1 MPPIADQLR
10 LAVSVWP
17 SWGLVF
23 VGLVGACVGSFLN
36 VVIWRLPVGQSL
48 FKPDSRCPSCLVK
61 LRWRDNLPV
70 VGWLLVKRRCGRCW
84 APVASRYPL
93 VEALTAA
100 LAVVLVRI
108 DGYSWA
114 TLATAVFVAALV
126 AITFIDLD
134 HFIIP
139 NVISYSGIVLGLV
152 FTRALA
158 PASAAAPAAS
168 VGWLS
173 DALRWWVE
181 RRAAV
186 GGIVLGGG
194 SLYVVALAY
203 WWVRRQEGM
212 GGGDVKMLAM
222 IGAFLG
228 WQAIPFTI
236 LVASLS
242 GVVIGIASAIVQ
254 RGSLQHRI
262 PFGPFLAFGAL
273 AWVYLARYLPEALRI
288 VPANV

>member
-1 MPPIADQLR
+1 MAPIADQFR
-10 LAVSVWP
+10 LAVSTWP
-17 SWGLVF
+17 AWGLAF
-23 VGLVGACVGSFLN
+23 VGVVGACVGSFLN
-36 VVIWRLPVGQSL
+36 VVIWRLPMGQSL
-48 FKPDSRCPSCLVK
+48 VKPDSRCPSCLSK

-70 VGWLLVKRRCGRCW
+70 VGWLLVKRRCGRCF
-84 APVASRYPL
+84 APVSARYPM

-100 LAVVLVRI
+100 LAVVLVRV

-134 HFIIP
+134 HFLIP

-158 PASAAAPAAS
+158 PA
-168 VGWLS
+168 VGSFPGGGSGWMGDVARWLI
-173 DALRWWVE
+173 E
-181 RRAAV
+181 RRAAL
-186 GGIVLGGG
+186 GGIALGGG

-236 LVASLS
+236 LVASLF
-242 GVVIGIASAIVQ
+242 GVVIGIGAAIVQ
-254 RGSLQHRI
+254 KGSLQHRI

-273 AWVYLARYLPEALRI
+273 AWVYLAQFLPDALRI
-288 VPANV
+288 VPHDV